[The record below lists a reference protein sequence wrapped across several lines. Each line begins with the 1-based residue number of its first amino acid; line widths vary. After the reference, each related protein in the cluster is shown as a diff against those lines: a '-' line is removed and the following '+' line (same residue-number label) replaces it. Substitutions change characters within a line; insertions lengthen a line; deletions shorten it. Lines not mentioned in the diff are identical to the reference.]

1 MKNFTTNFTRS
12 KLIESSHSVKILVK
26 NLNNKI
32 LVSSKNDNDY
42 IYPRSSIKIFQAIP
56 FIKSQA
62 VLNYKL
68 SYKTI
73 ALACSSH
80 RGESYHVKELEK
92 WIKKIRI
99 NKNSLQCGIHNPLN
113 TSASEKLFRANT
125 RANQLHNNCAGK
137 HLAMI
142 TSCKQNNYNTSNY
155 LDINHPHQIE
165 IRKIFETFTNK
176 KINKKNFG
184 IDGCSAPQYS
194 FMIKDIANMLMNLI
208 RSYKGS
214 FEYSREVKI
223 LIESILSNPK
233 YIGGTDSLDTK
244 IMSIS
249 NNIFC
254 KGGAEGVF
262 LFADHVKDLVG
273 IIKIVD
279 GNERAIPS
287 IIYNLFKKLKIMNL
301 KELRKFNEY
310 YKSEIVNHANK
321 IVGTISSNL

>member
-1 MKNFTTNFTRS
+1 MKYFTTNFKRS
-12 KLIESSHSVKILVK
+12 ELIESSHKAKILVK
-26 NLNNKI
+26 NLNNKV

-68 SYKTI
+68 NYKI
-73 ALACSSH
+73 VALACSSH
-80 RGESYHVKELEK
+80 RGESYHIKELEK
-92 WIKKIRI
+92 WIKKIKI

-113 TSASEKLFRANT
+113 IIASEKLFRANIK
-125 RANQLHNNCAGK
+125 ANQLHNNCAGK

-142 TSCKQNNYNTSNY
+142 TSCKQNKYTTNNY

-165 IRKIFETFTNK
+165 IRKIFEVFANK

-194 FMIKDIANMLMNLI
+194 FMIKDIAKMLMNLI
-208 RSYKGS
+208 FSYKGS
-214 FEYSREVKI
+214 FEYNREVKI
-223 LIESILSNPK
+223 LIKSILSNPK
-233 YIGGTDSLDTK
+233 YIGGTDSLDTR

-249 NNIFC
+249 KNIFC

-262 LFADHVKDLVG
+262 LFVDLVKELVG
-273 IIKIVD
+273 VIKIVD

-287 IIYNLFKKLKIMNL
+287 IIYSLFKKLKIMNL

-310 YKSEIVNHANK
+310 YKFELVNHANK
-321 IVGTISSNL
+321 VVGEISSNL